1 MTALSANLVASKER
15 HPDRIALRCDDL
27 QFTFAEFDAAAARVA
42 TLLEQAGIEPGD
54 RVGVMLPNTPA
65 FAIVFYGIIYRG
77 AVAVPMNP
85 LLKSREVSYY
95 LSNSGAK
102 ALFAAPGLRRRG
114 HRRRRR
120 GGRPVLAR
128 RRRRTGRADRRPARA
143 RSHRLQR
150 GHDDVA
156 VILHTSGTT
165 GKPKGAM
172 LTHGNLGRNAE
183 VSVRTLVETGPDDV
197 VMGCLP
203 LFHVFGLTC
212 GLNGAV
218 LAGATLTLIP
228 RFDPRKALEVIERDA
243 VTVFEG
249 VPTMYSALLSVADE
263 AAPEATR
270 SLRTCVSGGAA
281 LPVQVL
287 TDFEKAFGCA
297 VLEGY
302 GLSESSPAA
311 AFNHPNRARKA
322 GSIGTPIEG
331 VEMRVVDLDG
341 VEVPQGQTGEIQIR
355 GHNVM
360 KGYWNLP
367 DATKATITAR
377 RVAGHRRR
385 RTRRRGR
392 LLLHRRPDQG
402 HDHPRRLQR
411 LSRARSRKCSTSIR
425 TVAEAAVIGIPHD
438 SLGEEVGAAV
448 ALKKGAASD
457 GRRAARIRQGAGGR
471 LQVSAPGLAGRRSAQ
486 GAHRQGPEARHHRSD
501 NRKHTITMA
510 RSSKSQGSHDQSRRA
525 GCAARPASHQRHQAI
540 RQPNDAERHL
550 GPLRRQ
556 PRSAPRRGGRPGWHA
571 DP

>member
-1 MTALSANLVASKER
+1 MTSLSANLIASKER
-15 HPDRIALRCDDL
+15 NPNRVALHCDDL

-42 TLLEQAGIEPGD
+42 TLLERAGIEPGD
-54 RVGVMLPNTPA
+54 RVGLMLPNTPA
-65 FAIVFYGIIYRG
+65 FAIVFYGIMYRG

-85 LLKSREVSYY
+85 LLKFREVSYY

-102 ALFAAPGLRRRG
+102 ALFAAPAFANEATAGADEVGAQCWLVDDPGLAELIADLPRQDTPVERG
-114 HRRRRR
+114 HE
-120 GGRPVLAR
+120 
-128 RRRRTGRADRRPARA
+128 
-143 RSHRLQR
+143 
-150 GHDDVA
+150 DVA

-212 GLNGAV
+212 GLNSAV
-218 LAGATLTLIP
+218 LSGAMLTLIP
-228 RFDPRKALEVIERDA
+228 RFEPRKALEVIERDG

-249 VPTMYSALLSVADE
+249 VPTMYSALLSVADD
-263 AAPEATR
+263 ASAEATR

-287 TDFEKAFGCA
+287 NDFEKAFGCT

-311 AFNHPNRARKA
+311 AFNHPHKERRA
-322 GSIGTPIEG
+322 GSIGTPIDG
-331 VEMRVVDLDG
+331 VQMRVVDLDG

-367 DATKATITAR
+367 EATTATITADGWLNTGDVG
-377 RVAGHRRR
+377 RVDEDGYFYIVD
-385 RTRRRGR
+385 RTKDMIIRGGYNVYPR
-392 LLLHRRPDQG
+392 EIEEVFYE
-402 HDHPRRLQR
+402 HPE
-411 LSRARSRKCSTSIR
+411 
-425 TVAEAAVIGIPHD
+425 VAEAAVVGIPHD

-448 ALKKGAASD
+448 ALKKDATVTSEELRDYVKARVAAYKYP
-457 GRRAARIRQGAGGR
+457 RQVW
-471 LQVSAPGLAGRRSAQ
+471 LVDELPK
-486 GAHRQGPEARHHRSD
+486 GPTGKVQKRDITPPVTEP
-501 NRKHTITMA
+501 TI
-510 RSSKSQGSHDQSRRA
+510 
-525 GCAARPASHQRHQAI
+525 
-540 RQPNDAERHL
+540 
-550 GPLRRQ
+550 
-556 PRSAPRRGGRPGWHA
+556 
-571 DP
+571 

>member
-1 MTALSANLVASKER
+1 MTALSANLVGSRER
-15 HPDRIALRCDDL
+15 YPDRIALRCDDL
-27 QFTFAEFDAAAARVA
+27 EFSYAEFDAAAARVA
-42 TLLEQAGIEPGD
+42 TLLERAGVEPGD
-54 RVGVMLPNTPA
+54 RVGVMLPNIPA
-65 FAIVFYGIIYRG
+65 FAIAFYGIVYRG

-85 LLKSREVSYY
+85 LLKAREVAYY

-102 ALFAAPGLRRRG
+102 ALVATPAFAEEASAGAAEVGARCWLVDDVGLAELIADLPAQVAPVERG
-114 HRRRRR
+114 
-120 GGRPVLAR
+120 
-128 RRRRTGRADRRPARA
+128 D
-143 RSHRLQR
+143 
-150 GHDDVA
+150 DDVA

-183 VSVRTLVETGPDDV
+183 VSVRTLVQTGPEDV

-212 GLNGAV
+212 GLNGSV
-218 LAGATLTLIP
+218 LSGAMLTLIP

-249 VPTMYSALLSVADE
+249 VPTMYSALLSVADQ
-263 AAPEATR
+263 ARPGATR

-287 TDFEKAFGCA
+287 ADFEKAFGCT

-311 AFNHPNRARKA
+311 SFNHPGRPRKA

-341 VEVPQGQTGEIQIR
+341 VEVPQGQTGQIQIR

-367 DATKATITAR
+367 EATAETITAEGWLNTGDVG
-377 RVAGHRRR
+377 RVDEDGYFYIVD
-385 RTRRRGR
+385 RTKDMIIRGGYNVYPR
-392 LLLHRRPDQG
+392 EIEEVFYE
-402 HDHPRRLQR
+402 HP
-411 LSRARSRKCSTSIR
+411 A
-425 TVAEAAVIGIPHD
+425 VAEAAVVGIPHD

-448 ALKKGAASD
+448 ALKKGAVISAEELRD
-457 GRRAARIRQGAGGR
+457 YVKARVAAYKYPR
-471 LQVSAPGLAGRRSAQ
+471 LVWLVDALPK
-486 GAHRQGPEARHHRSD
+486 GPTGKLQKRD
-501 NRKHTITMA
+501 ITIPTSE
-510 RSSKSQGSHDQSRRA
+510 SSR
-525 GCAARPASHQRHQAI
+525 
-540 RQPNDAERHL
+540 
-550 GPLRRQ
+550 
-556 PRSAPRRGGRPGWHA
+556 
-571 DP
+571 

>member
-15 HPDRIALRCDDL
+15 YPNRIALRCDDL
-27 QFTFAEFDAAAARVA
+27 EFSYAEFDAAAARVA
-42 TLLEQAGIEPGD
+42 TLLEEAGVEPGD
-54 RVGVMLPNTPA
+54 RVGLMLPNTPA
-65 FAIVFYGIIYRG
+65 FAIVFYGIMYRG

-102 ALFAAPGLRRRG
+102 ALFATPAFADEATAGAAEVGARCWLVDDAALMKLIADLPAQDS
-114 HRRRRR
+114 
-120 GGRPVLAR
+120 PV
-128 RRRRTGRADRRPARA
+128 
-143 RSHRLQR
+143 QR
-150 GHDDVA
+150 GDDDVA

-172 LTHGNLGRNAE
+172 LTHGNLSRNCD
-183 VSVRTLVETGPDDV
+183 VSVRTLAETGADDV

-212 GLNGAV
+212 GLNGTV
-218 LAGATLTLIP
+218 LAGAMLTLIP

-263 AAPEATR
+263 AKPGATR
-270 SLRTCVSGGAA
+270 SLRLCISGGAA
-281 LPVQVL
+281 MPVQVL
-287 TDFEKAFGCA
+287 TDFEKAFGCT

-311 AFNHPNRARKA
+311 AFNHPRRQRKV

-341 VEVPQGQTGEIQIR
+341 VEVPQGEVGEIQIR

-367 DATKATITAR
+367 DATKATITEDGWLNTGD
-377 RVAGHRRR
+377 VGKVDEDGYFYIVD
-385 RTRRRGR
+385 RTKDMIIRGGYNVYPR
-392 LLLHRRPDQG
+392 EIEEVLYEHPD
-402 HDHPRRLQR
+402 
-411 LSRARSRKCSTSIR
+411 
-425 TVAEAAVIGIPHD
+425 VAEAAVIGIPHD

-448 ALKKGAASD
+448 ALKKDAAVTAD
-457 GRRAARIRQGAGGR
+457 ELRDYVKDRVAAY
-471 LQVSAPGLAGRRSAQ
+471 
-486 GAHRQGPEARHHRSD
+486 
-501 NRKHTITMA
+501 KY
-510 RSSKSQGSHDQSRRA
+510 
-525 GCAARPASHQRHQAI
+525 
-540 RQPNDAERHL
+540 
-550 GPLRRQ
+550 
-556 PRSAPRRGGRPGWHA
+556 PRRVWLIDELPKGPTGKVQKRDITIPTTESTR
-571 DP
+571 